1 MGGQFVPDSALF
13 FAGLAVRLCGASA
26 LSDFW
31 EVRFMPSTRYGG
43 TEALSGYW
51 MKTGSVGAAISS
63 MDRKAGN
70 LLFMKP
76 KLTIH
81 RK

>member
-1 MGGQFVPDSALF
+1 
-13 FAGLAVRLCGASA
+13 
-26 LSDFW
+26 
-31 EVRFMPSTRYGG
+31 MPSTRFGG
-43 TEALSGYW
+43 TEAVSGYW
-51 MKTGSVGAAISS
+51 MKTGSMGAAISW